1 MRIATSF
8 LHNTTLRQMQEAQA
22 DMDLRTYQITSGN
35 KARRLQDIS
44 NDVGR
49 LLSLQDLKS
58 NTDQYVKNIDTT
70 VGRLQAT
77 EGALQSLTDVMVE
90 AANLWTLA
98 RNENSAEV
106 RAGMASKAQGL
117 VESFY
122 NIFQTKFDGRYVFSG
137 QNGSVSP
144 IVTSPT
150 ANPSPVDPPPTAYYG
165 GDPAKTQ
172 VITASGQ
179 VKDYGVTG
187 DNLGFARM
195 KAGLEALWYGLQNN
209 TTVDIDGAIDHLE
222 NAQKDLSDM
231 MGEVGGQMAGMNLIK
246 NRHTDQ
252 QIFLQE
258 SVDELD
264 KVDVAE
270 AMTKFTQ
277 EQAAMQASMLVLTRL
292 QSISMLD
299 YV

>member
-1 MRIATSF
+1 M
-8 LHNTTLRQMQEAQA
+8 
-22 DMDLRTYQITSGN
+22 
-35 KARRLQDIS
+35 
-44 NDVGR
+44 
-49 LLSLQDLKS
+49 
-58 NTDQYVKNIDTT
+58 
-70 VGRLQAT
+70 
-77 EGALQSLTDVMVE
+77 
-90 AANLWTLA
+90 
-98 RNENSAEV
+98 
-106 RAGMASKAQGL
+106 
-117 VESFY
+117 
-122 NIFQTKFDGRYVFSG
+122 
-137 QNGSVSP
+137 
-144 IVTSPT
+144 
-150 ANPSPVDPPPTAYYG
+150 
-165 GDPAKTQ
+165 
-172 VITASGQ
+172 ITASGQ